1 MEQKLSDTLVKAIDR
16 SNPFIQN
23 LQLASRFNKLIEE
36 GGGDLEDNKEISITE
51 NGTVEITPAEGKGGM
66 KKVTATVNVSSGGGN
81 TYAHKVEI
89 KFDNFSLSYYGQ
101 EGNHSILGFS
111 FNDIANNSIGRD
123 GVSLSGDLQ
132 ELLNLYTIM
141 LSPYSGDPFTKE
153 SKIAYHMYLKDAD
166 TENLVEGIGMT
177 GSTYEDNRG
186 IGILFNS
193 GTQDKYFTNTIVLEW
208 N

>member
-16 SNPFIQN
+16 SNPFMQN
-23 LQLASRFNKLIEE
+23 LQLASRFNKLIDESA
-36 GGGDLEDNKEISITE
+36 DLEDNHEIEITE
-51 NGTVEITPAEGKGGM
+51 NGTVEITPTEGKDGM
-66 KKVTATVNVSSGGGN
+66 KKVTATVNVSSGGGGN

-89 KFDNFSLSYYGQ
+89 KFDNFSLSYHGQ
-101 EGNHSILGFS
+101 ESNHSILNLS
-111 FNDIANNSIGRD
+111 FHDIANNSTGRD
-123 GVSLSGDLQ
+123 DVSLSGDLQ

-208 N
+208 I